1 MFEIYDG
8 DMLLFTVN
16 TQYEADEAAE
26 SGFTVKELHHD

>member
-8 DMLLFTVN
+8 DMLLFTVD

-26 SGFTVKELHHD
+26 SGFTVKELQHA

>member
-26 SGFTVKELHHD
+26 SGFTVKELQNA